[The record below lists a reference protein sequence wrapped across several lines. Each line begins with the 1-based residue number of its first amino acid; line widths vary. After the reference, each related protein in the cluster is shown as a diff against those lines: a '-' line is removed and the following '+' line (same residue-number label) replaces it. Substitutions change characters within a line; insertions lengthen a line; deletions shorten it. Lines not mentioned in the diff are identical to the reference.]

1 MISKRRSRPIAWGGP
16 SPNAWRAPHSRT
28 CAKMADL
35 GANGT
40 VPLGID
46 ATSGVQLLLGQIQAM
61 EETGRID
68 ATRIALAVRAYSMT
82 PED

>member
-1 MISKRRSRPIAWGGP
+1 
-16 SPNAWRAPHSRT
+16 
-28 CAKMADL
+28 MADL